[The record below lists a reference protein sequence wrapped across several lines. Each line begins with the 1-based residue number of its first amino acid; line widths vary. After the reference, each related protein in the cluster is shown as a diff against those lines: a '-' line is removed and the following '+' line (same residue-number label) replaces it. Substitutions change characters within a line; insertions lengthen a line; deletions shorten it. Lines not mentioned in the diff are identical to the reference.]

1 MKRFL
6 HLLRGVLI
14 ILLVVV
20 LAVAGIVLWPV
31 YLGIL
36 ILRPK
41 ETLDLLFTTDI
52 F

>member
-36 ILRPK
+36 ILRPE